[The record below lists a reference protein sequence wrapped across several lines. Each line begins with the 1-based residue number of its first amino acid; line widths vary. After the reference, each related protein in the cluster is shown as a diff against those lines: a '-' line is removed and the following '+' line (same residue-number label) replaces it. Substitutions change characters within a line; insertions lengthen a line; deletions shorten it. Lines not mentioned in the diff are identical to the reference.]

1 MVICRAK
8 YYPQKGYLKK
18 KKLDNTSGANGS
30 IHTKNKIRRASR
42 KKIMG
47 KDDHHTFN

>member
-8 YYPQKGYLKK
+8 YYPQKGYLK

-47 KDDHHTFN
+47 KDDHHIFN